1 MTAVE
6 KVNFIG
12 RISEKFN
19 ILLSHLLIFIGN
31 ELFCYKY
38 FLSFF
43 LFSNFHLQNANF
55 VVY

>member
-31 ELFCYKY
+31 ELFC
-38 FLSFF
+38 SFF
-43 LFSNFHLQNANF
+43 DFFGLAKCDNPFH
-55 VVY
+55 VIMS